1 MSAERSQSLTTARKV
16 APQRRIVISE
26 QYSSLPSPT
35 GGSVYSVISSTGP
48 STIVSPT
55 ESSRKIADDTTTN
68 GNVIIK
74 NSSELR
80 QIMLNATANSI
91 SNKLS
96 NNETKSKFCN
106 KTVLYCKSNSQ
117 QLGSTLQKSPPS
129 PFLFKRVLSDTV
141 HLTNTPNVET
151 PRGTIYLNIYNLRN
165 VSNMFNTIAGIV
177 GAGAYHAG
185 VEIYGYEYSYGYTKG
200 NGTGV
205 MKSFPR
211 YHPSHDYRK
220 TISMGPSPYSLAEVH
235 EIVEDLK
242 KKWLGKDYDLLKNN
256 CLNFARALTL
266 ALGGGEI
273 PSWIMGLQNK
283 VNWAR
288 SSIQKVEGMMRL
300 NRATPLFKQK

>member
-177 GAGAYHAG
+177 GAGKH
-185 VEIYGYEYSYGYTKG
+185 
-200 NGTGV
+200 
-205 MKSFPR
+205 SFFIFTPQ
-211 YHPSHDYRK
+211 S
-220 TISMGPSPYSLAEVH
+220 
-235 EIVEDLK
+235 
-242 KKWLGKDYDLLKNN
+242 NN
-256 CLNFARALTL
+256 
-266 ALGGGEI
+266 I
-273 PSWIMGLQNK
+273 I
-283 VNWAR
+283 
-288 SSIQKVEGMMRL
+288 
-300 NRATPLFKQK
+300 